1 MIVWDDLIA
10 ELVACGIGGWDEI
23 EATMTV
29 SRYDALTRYW
39 QRNPP
44 VHRLFAAWVGYEAP
58 QAPSGSSDL
67 ADLLDWVGAGGLVQ
81 GDSQGRH
88 TKSAVSG
95 DVL

>member
-39 QRNPP
+39 QRHPP
-44 VHRLFAAWVGYEAP
+44 VHRLFAAWLGYEAP
-58 QAPSGSSDL
+58 STAPVSSDL
-67 ADLLDWVGAGGLVQ
+67 GALLDWVGVGGLIPAK
-81 GDSQGRH
+81 GDMPCG
-88 TKSAVSG
+88 
-95 DVL
+95 